1 MQNINDID
9 EALSVKRL
17 VCTYQLLTRYHYN
30 CNQISRVEDLDAKNS
45 IMAKT

>member
-17 VCTYQLLTRYHYN
+17 VCTYQLLTYL
-30 CNQISRVEDLDAKNS
+30 E
-45 IMAKT
+45 